1 MSVKERLTEFVNW
14 LGISKSEF
22 GRQIGV
28 SNAFISSIRKSIQQ
42 DKIQS
47 IASMYPN
54 LNIEWL
60 LTGEG
65 EMLKNGYKNPPPE
78 SGSACEPT
86 LSNLTTEQ
94 RLQIAENRIEDI
106 QKQLNDL
113 NEENKWYRQTIDKIL
128 AMREK
133 KTASSAP
140 AADAGCADVG

>member
-65 EMLKNGYKNPPPE
+65 EMLKNGYKNPPP
-78 SGSACEPT
+78 GSCRASEPT

-94 RLQIAENRIEDI
+94 RLQIAENRIEDF
-106 QKQLNDL
+106 QKQLN
-113 NEENKWYRQTIDKIL
+113 EMSENMKWYRQTIDKLL
-128 AMREK
+128 AGREK
-133 KTASSAP
+133 KAASSAP